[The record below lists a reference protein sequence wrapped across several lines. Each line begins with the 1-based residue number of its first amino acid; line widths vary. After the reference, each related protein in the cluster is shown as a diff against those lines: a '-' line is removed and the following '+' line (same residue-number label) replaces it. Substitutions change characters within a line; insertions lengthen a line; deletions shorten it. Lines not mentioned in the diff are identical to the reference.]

1 MPDRILTRRELNR
14 ALLARQMLLERQPL
28 SALAAIERLA
38 GMQAQIPNPPY
49 IGLWSRLRDFQ
60 RNELTQMMWQKQ
72 VVRVT
77 AMRHTLHLFAADDYL
92 RFRLAIQ
99 PALTRG
105 WQTITKTRLQG
116 LDVERVVETARAY
129 VAEQPRTFVEIRDLL
144 AKLEPERDP
153 SALAYTARTFLPLIQ
168 IPPAGTWGVGGSAMQ
183 MLAEDW
189 LGRPLIPA
197 EEGLPE
203 LIRHYLAAF
212 GPATVGDIQSWSYLS
227 GLKGAVEQLRPQLR
241 TFRDERKR
249 ELFDLPD
256 APLPDA
262 DTPAPVRFLPE
273 FDNLILSHD
282 DRTRVL
288 PDEYRKHVFLTAAR
302 VRATFLVDG
311 FVAGAWRF
319 ERVKKSARLIIE
331 PFAPLAGDV
340 CVALVE
346 EGERLLRFAEDDA
359 TDFEV
364 VFAEVALRWTMQ
376 VGCDKMLPRAN
387 KLKKG
392 VRSCT

>member
-1 MPDRILTRRELNR
+1 MVCTNEGASNPVPDRILTRRELNR
-14 ALLARQMLLERQPL
+14 ALLARQMLLERQTV
-28 SALAAIERLA
+28 SAREAVRRLA

-60 RNELTQMMWQKQ
+60 REELTQLIQQKQ
-72 VVRVT
+72 VVRAT
-77 AMRHTLHLFAADDYL
+77 AMRHTLHLLTAEDYL
-92 RFRLAIQ
+92 RLRLAIQ

-129 VAEQPRTFVEIRDLL
+129 VTEQPRTFVEIRDLL

-168 IPPAGTWGVGGSAMQ
+168 IPPAGTWDVGGSATQ
-183 MLAEDW
+183 MLVEDW
-189 LGRPLIPA
+189 LGQPLVSA

-203 LIRHYLAAF
+203 LIRRYLAAF

-227 GLKGAVEQLRPQLR
+227 GLKGAVEQLRPELR

-282 DRTRVL
+282 DRSRVL
-288 PDEYRKHVFLTAAR
+288 PNEYRKNVFLTAAR

-311 FVAGAWRF
+311 FVAGAWKF
-319 ERVKKSARLIIE
+319 ERVKKAARLIIE
-331 PFAPLAGDV
+331 PYAPLADAV
-340 CVALVE
+340 RDELAQ
-346 EGERLLRFAEDDA
+346 EGGRLLRFAEDDA
-359 TDFEV
+359 TGFEV
-364 VFAEVALRWTMQ
+364 MFAEIALCWTMRT
-376 VGCDKMLPRAN
+376 GCDKMLP
-387 KLKKG
+387 K
-392 VRSCT
+392 